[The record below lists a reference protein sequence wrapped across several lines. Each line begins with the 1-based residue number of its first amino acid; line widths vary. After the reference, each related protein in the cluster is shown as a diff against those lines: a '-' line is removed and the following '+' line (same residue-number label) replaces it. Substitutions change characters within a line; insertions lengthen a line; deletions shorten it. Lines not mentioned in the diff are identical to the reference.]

1 MSKTLSFRGQLP
13 IGLQDQIRLKTLKGK
28 TGYKITKFQIIGN
41 APGTAEVEAIVQVF
55 KSLPT
60 AASSLINFS
69 DMDLLAAAEHRE
81 FAAAED
87 MSSPQVIIF
96 DREVFNQNIYVTY
109 KAAAGTMSMNF
120 YLELEQIKLNDNEST
135 MATLQSIRSRYET
148 AAGPT

>member
-1 MSKTLSFRGQLP
+1 MSKIKTYRGLLANNSIHEINLRTNTGK
-13 IGLQDQIRLKTLKGK
+13 IGYR
-28 TGYKITKFQIIGN
+28 ITKFQIIGN

-60 AASSLINFS
+60 ATSSLINFS